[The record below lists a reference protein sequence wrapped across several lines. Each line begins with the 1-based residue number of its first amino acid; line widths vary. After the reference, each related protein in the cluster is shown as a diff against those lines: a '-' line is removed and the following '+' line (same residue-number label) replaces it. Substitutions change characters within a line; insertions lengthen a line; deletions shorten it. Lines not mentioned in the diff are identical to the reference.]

1 MLNMLYFQSIVK
13 PRFPCSN
20 YLPPLASY
28 AIIASL
34 LDYEATTF
42 VARFND
48 ALKGQYCVMRSV
60 EDQTTALTARE
71 RAARASVTI
80 ADIWEAHKLLKPRLH
95 HTPLTASRTLSELT
109 GADVYLKAENMQRS
123 GSFKV
128 RGASY
133 KLSRLSEQERSHGV
147 IAASAGNH
155 AQGVAI
161 AAAQYGIPCTIVMPE
176 TAPLAKVM
184 ATQGYGS
191 SVVLHGF
198 TYDDAYAHC
207 LKLQEE
213 SGAAFI
219 HAFDDPDVIAGQGT
233 LGLEMLSDLP
243 DADAMIVPIGGG
255 GLMSGIAIAARAL
268 RPDITIIGVQAAGA
282 PSFRSSLDAGELRTS
297 TTIATI
303 ADGIAV
309 KRPGELTFSIIQRLV
324 DDVVLVNDEAI
335 IAAVLFLMERC
346 KMLVEGAGA
355 VGVAALL
362 SGAVNLAGKKVLVP
376 LTGGNIDINLVGR
389 FIEHGLADAG
399 RYFVIHTRLT
409 DRPGELMR
417 LLGIISEMRINVIDV
432 RHQRISSRLP
442 IMEREETLTLET
454 RDRAQCEELLQRL
467 RASGYIVEEAQT
479 IA

>member
-1 MLNMLYFQSIVK
+1 
-13 PRFPCSN
+13 
-20 YLPPLASY
+20 
-28 AIIASL
+28 
-34 LDYEATTF
+34 
-42 VARFND
+42 VAQFDD
-48 ALKGQYCVMRSV
+48 ALKGPYCAMRSV
-60 EDQTTALTARE
+60 EDSTTQTTAPAERE
-71 RAARASVTI
+71 KEQRAAVTI

-95 HTPLTASRTLSELT
+95 HTPLTASRTLSEMT
-109 GADVYLKAENMQRS
+109 GADIYLKAENMQRS

-133 KLSRLSEQERSHGV
+133 KLSRLSEQEYRRGV

-161 AAAQYGIPCTIVMPE
+161 AASQYGIPCTIVMPE

-184 ATQGYGS
+184 ATQGYGA

-213 SGAAFI
+213 LGAVFI
-219 HAFDDPDVIAGQGT
+219 HAFDDPDIIAGQGT

-243 DADAMIVPIGGG
+243 DADALVVPIGGG

-282 PSFRSSLDAGELRTS
+282 PSFRSSLDAGELRT
-297 TTIATI
+297 TPAITTI

-335 IAAVLFLMERC
+335 IAAVLFLMERL

-376 LTGGNIDINLVGR
+376 LTGGNIDINVVGR

-417 LLGIISEMRINVIDV
+417 LLAIIAEMRINVIDV

-454 RDRAQCEELLQRL
+454 RNRAQCDELLQRL
-467 RASGYIVEEAQT
+467 RAAGYIVEEAQ
-479 IA
+479 ALA

>member
-1 MLNMLYFQSIVK
+1 M
-13 PRFPCSN
+13 RFVE
-20 YLPPLASY
+20 
-28 AIIASL
+28 
-34 LDYEATTF
+34 DDRATTR
-42 VARFND
+42 VAS
-48 ALKGQYCVMRSV
+48 APH
-60 EDQTTALTARE
+60 ERE
-71 RAARASVTI
+71 RLATSVTI
-80 ADIWEAHKLLKPRLH
+80 ADIWEAHKLLKPLLH
-95 HTPLTASRTLSELT
+95 HTLLSPSRTLRDLT

-133 KLSRLSEQERSHGV
+133 KLSRLSAREVECGV

-161 AAAQYGIPCTIVMPE
+161 AAAQYHTPCTIVMPE

-184 ATQGYGS
+184 ATQGYGAT
-191 SVVLHGF
+191 VVLHGF
-198 TYDDAYAHC
+198 TYDDAYQRC
-207 LKLQEE
+207 LELQEQ
-213 SGAAFI
+213 SGATFI

-243 DADAMIVPIGGG
+243 DADALVVPIGGG
-255 GLMSGIAIAARAL
+255 GLMAGIAIAARAL
-268 RPDITIIGVQAAGA
+268 RPDITIIGVQAEGAAG
-282 PSFRSSLDAGELRTS
+282 FRASLDAGEVCTLPA
-297 TTIATI
+297 IATI

-324 DDVVLVNDEAI
+324 DEVVVVNDESI
-335 IAAVLFLMERC
+335 IGAVLFLMERC

-355 VGVAALL
+355 AGVAALL
-362 SGAVNLAGKKVLVP
+362 SGAIKLPGKKVLVP

-389 FIEHGLADAG
+389 FIEHGLAEAG

-417 LLGIISEMRINVIDV
+417 LLGIISDMRINVIDV

-442 IMEREETLTLET
+442 IMQREETLTLET

-467 RASGYIVEEAQT
+467 RASGYIVEEAQ
-479 IA
+479 ALE